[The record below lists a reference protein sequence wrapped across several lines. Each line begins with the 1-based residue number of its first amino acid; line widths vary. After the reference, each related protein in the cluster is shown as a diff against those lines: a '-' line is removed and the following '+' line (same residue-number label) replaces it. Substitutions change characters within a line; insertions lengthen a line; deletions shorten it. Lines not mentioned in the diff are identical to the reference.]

1 MSKVQD
7 SNVSF
12 LLTLSVSLLVVTV
25 LTFAL
30 PNPPFIAQQLG
41 LSTAASL
48 GLAQALKTVGTVAT
62 AITVIGTFT
71 GVGTIGSSLAA
82 VILHKVKKEGAKK
95 AAAF

>member
-1 MSKVQD
+1 MSKVQN

-12 LLTLSVSLLVVTV
+12 LLALSVSLLAVTIIMF
-25 LTFAL
+25 TL
-30 PNPPFIAQQLG
+30 PNAPFIAQQLG

-48 GLAQALKTVGTVAT
+48 GLAKALETVGNVAT
-62 AITVIGTFT
+62 ALTIIGTFT

-82 VILHKVKKEGAKK
+82 VILQKVKKEGAKK